1 MSTLRVNT
9 IQNIAGGANLTIDS
23 SGNLLPGNAV
33 GFGVTPANAFIQTSA
48 GNTSNV
54 PIKLTT
60 QANNF
65 LGAAANGAIEYNDP
79 TFYATPTNSNRAA
92 IATPYVYVNGVS
104 KAGTTV
110 LTTQSFFGT
119 SGSATNFGPSLG
131 VGRYI
136 YSLRVRGT
144 TTATATTYGYVLSG
158 TATVAFHSFQVISK
172 LSITSALTAGT
183 TNILSAS
190 TSTPSTT
197 TAGVTAAT
205 TAAVTYVDLVIEGMF
220 DVTTAGTVSHNYTQT
235 GATVLTVLPGSFIT
249 ITPFGFG
256 AAAGAANTN
265 IGNFA

>member
-9 IQNIAGGANLTIDS
+9 IQNIAGGASITIDTG
-23 SGNLLPGNAV
+23 GNLLPGNTV
-33 GFGVTPANAFIQTSA
+33 GIGVTPANAALQFAA
-48 GNTSNV
+48 GNSTYV
-54 PIKLTT
+54 PIKFAT
-60 QANNF
+60 QATL
-65 LGAAANGAIEYNDP
+65 LGTPANGAIEYTDP
-79 TFYATPTNSNRAA
+79 TFYATPTNNTRAA

-104 KAGTTV
+104 KAGTTA

-119 SGSATNFGPSLG
+119 TGVATNFGPTLG

-158 TATVAFHSFQVISK
+158 TATVGFHSFQVISK
-172 LSITSALTAGT
+172 ISITSSLTTGT
-183 TNILSAS
+183 TNILSSS

-205 TAAVTYVDLVIEGMF
+205 TAAVSYVDLVIEGMF
-220 DVTTAGTVSHNYTQT
+220 DVTVAGTVSHNYTQT
-235 GATVLTVLPGSFIT
+235 GATVLTVLPGSYIT
-249 ITPFGFG
+249 ITPFGVG
-256 AAAGAANTN
+256 AASGAANTN